1 MKKVVALVAVLGAA
15 FLFFWFNQKDDV
27 AVEDKAT
34 LDFSQTE
41 QVEHREDF
49 FTNRDLNELEQVT
62 YSRHK
67 ELTDDLT
74 GEGKLVR
81 KSTQKEFV
89 GAKANEDGLTWTGYF
104 EK

>member
-1 MKKVVALVAVLGAA
+1 MKKVVALVGVLAAA
-15 FLFFWFNQKDDV
+15 FLFFWFTQKKDV
-27 AVEDKAT
+27 AVEEKAT
-34 LDFSQTE
+34 PDFSQAE
-41 QVEHREDF
+41 QVERSEDF
-49 FTNRDLNELEQVT
+49 FTNRDLNELEKVT

-67 ELTDDLT
+67 ELMDDLT

-89 GAKANEDGLTWTGYF
+89 GAKANEDGLSWTGYY

>member
-34 LDFSQTE
+34 PDFSQTE

>member
-1 MKKVVALVAVLGAA
+1 M
-15 FLFFWFNQKDDV
+15 

-34 LDFSQTE
+34 PDFSQTE

>member
-27 AVEDKAT
+27 AVEDKT
-34 LDFSQTE
+34 TPDFSQTE